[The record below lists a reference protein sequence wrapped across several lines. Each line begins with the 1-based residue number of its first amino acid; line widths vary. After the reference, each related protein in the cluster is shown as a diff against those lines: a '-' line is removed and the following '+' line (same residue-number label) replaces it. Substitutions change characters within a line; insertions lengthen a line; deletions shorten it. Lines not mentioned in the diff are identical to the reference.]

1 MPASRF
7 PRRSTP
13 SKYFESPS
21 FDWLDDDADQSTSDA
36 SGAMPDVAISVEQL
50 ATQIARVV
58 AADPILSDISVRGEI
73 SNFKAHSS
81 GHCYLTLKDEGAQMR
96 CCVWRAQAQ
105 KLSFKPND
113 GDRVVAHGR
122 VDFYG
127 KRGEIS
133 FIVDELRFDGQGAL
147 YEAFERL
154 KLQLEAEG
162 LFDPER
168 KRALPPLPRRIGLIT
183 SATGAVAHDVLTV
196 LRRRYPIANVV
207 LIPAQVQGFDAVPDL
222 LRALSWAAALEDLD
236 VLIMARGGGSAED
249 LWCFNDE
256 DIARAVAEFPIP
268 VISAIGHETD
278 FTILDFVADLRA
290 PTPSAAAEMV
300 APDLSELQAILN
312 GYRLRLH
319 HGVAGEVQLARQ
331 KLDWLRSRHVLTHPQ
346 RKIED
351 AHARLQQA
359 RTRVQAALGQ
369 RVKIERQNLIAHRAQ
384 LHALDPQRV
393 LERGYALLARDD
405 GTIITGAGQTLH
417 GEKLKIALHDG
428 QLQVTVDESTL
439 KPPNSN

>member
-1 MPASRF
+1 MSASRF
-7 PRRSTP
+7 SRRSTP
-13 SKYFESPS
+13 SKYFEAPS
-21 FDWLDDDADQSTSDA
+21 FDWADEDDAQSTLEA

-58 AADPILSDISVRGEI
+58 SADPILSDISVRGEI

-96 CCVWRAQAQ
+96 CCIWRAQAQ

-196 LRRRYPIANVV
+196 LRRRYPIANVI

-222 LRALSWAAALEDLD
+222 LRALSWAATLDDLD

-256 DIARAVAEFPIP
+256 ELARTVAEFPIP
-268 VISAIGHETD
+268 IISAIGHETD

-312 GYRLRLH
+312 GYRMRLH
-319 HGVAGEVQLARQ
+319 HGVAGEV
-331 KLDWLRSRHVLTHPQ
+331 
-346 RKIED
+346 
-351 AHARLQQA
+351 
-359 RTRVQAALGQ
+359 
-369 RVKIERQNLIAHRAQ
+369 
-384 LHALDPQRV
+384 
-393 LERGYALLARDD
+393 
-405 GTIITGAGQTLH
+405 
-417 GEKLKIALHDG
+417 
-428 QLQVTVDESTL
+428 
-439 KPPNSN
+439 

>member
-13 SKYFESPS
+13 SKYFEPPS
-21 FDWLDDDADQSTSDA
+21 FDWLDDDADQSTLEPSA
-36 SGAMPDVAISVEQL
+36 AMPDVAISVEQL

-319 HGVAGEVQLARQ
+319 HSVAGEVQLARQ

-405 GTIITGAGQTLH
+405 GTIITGAGQTRH